1 MKARPRQTAPTRRVA
16 AVAPRKMVLV
26 VEDDAALRK
35 VLELRLTLEGFD
47 VTVAEDGEQGL
58 KALDVTC
65 PDVVITDLM
74 MPRVDGFAFCARA
87 REIEVHADLPIVVL
101 SAHQRDADVD
111 RLLELGDI
119 VFMPKPFDA
128 PTLTATLRE
137 LVSSRET
144 AQARAS

>member
-1 MKARPRQTAPTRRVA
+1 VA
-16 AVAPRKMVLV
+16 AVAPRKTVLV

-35 VLELRLTLEGFD
+35 VLELRLTLEGFH
-47 VTVAEDGEQGL
+47 VTLAEDGEQGL
-58 KALDVTC
+58 RALDATC
-65 PDVVITDLM
+65 PDAVITDLM
-74 MPRVDGFAFCARA
+74 MPRVDGFAFCNRA
-87 REIEVHADLPIVVL
+87 REIEAHADLPIVVL

-111 RLLELGDI
+111 RLLELGNI

-137 LVSSRET
+137 LVSNRDT